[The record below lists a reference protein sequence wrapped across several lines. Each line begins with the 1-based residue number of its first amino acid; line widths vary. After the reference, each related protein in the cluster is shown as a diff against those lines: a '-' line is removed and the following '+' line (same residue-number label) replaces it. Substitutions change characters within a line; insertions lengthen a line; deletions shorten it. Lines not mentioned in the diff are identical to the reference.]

1 MLKQKLS
8 KKLVKAMS
16 PKSVKPSSSLKNF
29 KSPKSL
35 ANSPNCFK
43 TKEKDCEIQSM
54 KKVIAL
60 LNEEKILLNE
70 YKAMA
75 APKILNLE
83 EKLEKT
89 KNFYETELLCMQ
101 EYINLLKS
109 AAQDPCDDIKELL
122 KVEKARSSTFY
133 QALIRKQTACKEVH
147 LNLEKTQKINEE
159 LLKNKEKEKN
169 EEIKAFKEKI
179 LEEQEKNIQEI
190 QNLQEKYLKE
200 QEKNVNLGLQ
210 VTKIKQAKSLQSRS
224 LIEDLKNKLKNR
236 LEVCLSQAS
245 KNFEKY

>member
-54 KKVIAL
+54 KNVIAL

-101 EYINLLKS
+101 EYINLFQGRDKEN
-109 AAQDPCDDIKELL
+109 DRIKKNLNRTALQANNFLDLFLFSFENTRICFFYFSIEAKRELFL
-122 KVEKARSSTFY
+122 TYSTM
-133 QALIRKQTACKEVH
+133 
-147 LNLEKTQKINEE
+147 NL
-159 LLKNKEKEKN
+159 L
-169 EEIKAFKEKI
+169 
-179 LEEQEKNIQEI
+179 
-190 QNLQEKYLKE
+190 
-200 QEKNVNLGLQ
+200 
-210 VTKIKQAKSLQSRS
+210 
-224 LIEDLKNKLKNR
+224 
-236 LEVCLSQAS
+236 
-245 KNFEKY
+245 